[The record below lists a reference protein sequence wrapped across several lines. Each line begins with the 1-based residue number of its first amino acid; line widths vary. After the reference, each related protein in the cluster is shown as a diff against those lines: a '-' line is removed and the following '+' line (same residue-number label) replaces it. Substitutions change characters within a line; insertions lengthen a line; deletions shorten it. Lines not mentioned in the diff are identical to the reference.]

1 MAPRARIPPALQ
13 PTDLSLMTLLEQLFV
28 GATLALTGFVVVTLL
43 DDLYDD
49 APAARFTAAVF
60 AMLILALAIGAN
72 A

>member
-1 MAPRARIPPALQ
+1 
-13 PTDLSLMTLLEQLFV
+13 MTLLEQLFV